1 MAGASDRTPA
11 VILMASGSEVQL
23 CISAYERLTQE
34 GIAARV
40 VSVPSWELLEAQD
53 RYYRE
58 EVLRQK

>member
-1 MAGASDRTPA
+1 
-11 VILMASGSEVQL
+11 MASGSEVQL